1 MFYIW
6 VAKVK
11 NSGLPFVSNF
21 CKFSGD
27 SSYFLVAFF
36 FFILLIK
43 QYAKILN
50 KDRVAFF
57 IGHLYF
63 HIAWQTDV
71 RMFLGKTIVCSLNTF
86 SIKFIQRS
94 FGMEFYINRERKLKL
109 AIDSTLCSYDNK
121 YYYLPLL
128 QKQPPEVFCKK

>member
-1 MFYIW
+1 MVCSLSVTFVNFSVIQVIFWLHFFSLYFNYIHCIEKW
-6 VAKVK
+6 
-11 NSGLPFVSNF
+11 
-21 CKFSGD
+21 
-27 SSYFLVAFF
+27 
-36 FFILLIK
+36 LLIK
-43 QYAKILN
+43 QYAKTLN
-50 KDRVAFF
+50 KGRVAFF

-71 RMFLGKTIVCSLNTF
+71 RMFLGKTIICSLNTF

-109 AIDSTLCSYDNK
+109 AIHSTLSSYDTK
-121 YYYLPLL
+121 SYFLPLL

>member
-1 MFYIW
+1 M
-6 VAKVK
+6 VCSLSVT
-11 NSGLPFVSNF
+11 FVNF
-21 CKFSGD
+21 SVIQVIFWLHFFSL
-27 SSYFLVAFF
+27 YFND
-36 FFILLIK
+36 IHCIEKWLLIK
-43 QYAKILN
+43 QYAKTLN

-121 YYYLPLL
+121 SYFLPLL

>member
-1 MFYIW
+1 MVCSLSVTFVNFSVIQVIFWLHFFSLYFNYIHCIEKW
-6 VAKVK
+6 
-11 NSGLPFVSNF
+11 
-21 CKFSGD
+21 
-27 SSYFLVAFF
+27 
-36 FFILLIK
+36 LLIK
-43 QYAKILN
+43 QYAKTLN

-57 IGHLYF
+57 IVHLYF

-71 RMFLGKTIVCSLNTF
+71 RMFLGKTIICSLNTF

-109 AIDSTLCSYDNK
+109 AIHSTLSSYDTK
-121 YYYLPLL
+121 SYFLPLL

>member
-1 MFYIW
+1 MVCSLSVTFVNFSVIQVIFWLHFFSLYFNYIHCIEKW
-6 VAKVK
+6 
-11 NSGLPFVSNF
+11 
-21 CKFSGD
+21 
-27 SSYFLVAFF
+27 
-36 FFILLIK
+36 LLIK
-43 QYAKILN
+43 QYAKTLN
-50 KDRVAFF
+50 KDRVAFY

-71 RMFLGKTIVCSLNTF
+71 RMFLGKTIICSLNTF

-109 AIDSTLCSYDNK
+109 AIHSTLSSYDTK
-121 YYYLPLL
+121 SYFLPLL